1 MAGISME
8 EYVNAYY
15 GGTLGISKRYG
26 ISKSDDNVDTTGLAE
41 GLNTMFGAKVYNQL
55 NTKSEVFKLLKKEPW
70 TQSGFRAL
78 IDRHT
83 TTAGVAESGAFPNT
97 DHPELKEVTLTLKE
111 IVTPWQMSSKAE
123 LLSEA
128 DDGLGNLAAFMRKE
142 NAEAHA
148 YYIDDMLTKSV
159 ELDSDG
165 SASGAGAGT
174 AGVNMESLDR
184 VTATLAYMTDP
195 QNPSGG
201 ALPAAVDM
209 YGLDISNSTPGAS
222 DRGDWFDAGYTHF
235 TDAGTN
241 NALELD
247 DLDTGIAALL
257 ENGANYN
264 SLIMLTGY
272 DTYQNLKA
280 LMQSTTGAAFRY
292 DLQGAGAANMN
303 GVTGEAGL
311 NFDSRVGAYDGIPIF
326 LSQHVPKDDAARIYL
341 LDMDNLAIRV
351 AAPTTYVDN
360 TNLAIR
366 QVLSREY
373 AFITAGEL
381 VAYRRDT
388 SGSIRDL
395 TA

>member
-1 MAGISME
+1 MSME

-26 ISKSDDNVDTTGLAE
+26 ISKADDNTDLSALAG
-41 GLNTMFGAKVYNQL
+41 GLNTVFGAKVYSQL

-78 IDRHT
+78 TARAT
-83 TTAGVAESGAFPNT
+83 TTAGVAEGGAFPET
-97 DHPELKEVTLTLKE
+97 DHPEISEVTLTLKE

-123 LLSEA
+123 ILSEA

-142 NAEAHA
+142 NGEAHA
-148 YYIDDMLTKSV
+148 YYIDAQLLTTV
-159 ELDSDG
+159 E
-165 SASGAGAGT
+165 SGTGA
-174 AGVNMESLDR
+174 AVANLESLDR
-184 VTATLAYMTDP
+184 ATATLEYVTDA
-195 QNPSGG
+195 QS
-201 ALPAAVDM
+201 PANNQADCDM
-209 YGLDISNSTPGAS
+209 YGLDIGT
-222 DRGDWFDAGYTHF
+222 DTWFDAGYTHF
-235 TDAGTN
+235 TDDGTN
-241 NALELD
+241 NALALD

-264 SLIMLTGY
+264 DLVILTGY

-280 LMQSTTGAAFRY
+280 LMQASTGAGHYTLAN
-292 DLQGAGAANMN
+292 GGGANMN

-311 NFDSRVGAYDGIPIF
+311 NFDSRVGAYDGIPLF
-326 LSQHVPKDDAARIYL
+326 LSQHVPKDGGSRMYL
-341 LDMDNLAIRV
+341 LDMASLAMRV

-360 TNLAIR
+360 TNLAVR

-373 AFITAGEL
+373 AFITAAEL

>member
-1 MAGISME
+1 MAGMSFE

-26 ISKSDDNVDTTGLAE
+26 ISKADDNIDVSGLAE
-41 GLNTMFGAKVYNQL
+41 GLNTVFGAKVFNQL
-55 NTKSEVFKLLKKEPW
+55 NTKSEVFKLLKKEAW

-78 IDRHT
+78 TARHA
-83 TTAGVAESGAFPNT
+83 TTAGVAEGGAFPET
-97 DHPELKEVTLTLKE
+97 DHPEIEEITLTLKE
-111 IVTPWQMSSKAE
+111 VVTPWQMSSKAE
-123 LLSEA
+123 ILSES

-142 NAEAHA
+142 QGEAHA
-148 YYIDDMLTKSV
+148 FYLDDMLTKSV
-159 ELDSDG
+159 EANSDG
-165 SASGAGAGT
+165 STGAGQAGN
-174 AGVNMESLDR
+174 NMESLDR
-184 VTATLAYMTDP
+184 VTATLAYVTDA
-195 QNPSGG
+195 QSPSNSQDDC
-201 ALPAAVDM
+201 DM
-209 YGLDISNSTPGAS
+209 YGLDISSKAF
-222 DRGDWFDAGYTHF
+222 FDAGHTHF
-235 TDAGTN
+235 TDDGTN
-241 NALELD
+241 NALALD
-247 DLDTGIAALL
+247 DLDTMIAALL
-257 ENGANYN
+257 ENGADYN
-264 SLIMLTGY
+264 NLVMLTGY

-280 LMQSTTGAAFRY
+280 LMQGTNGGYKFAL
-292 DLQGAGAANMN
+292 DGAGAANQN

-326 LSQHVPKDDAARIYL
+326 LSQHIPKDGASRLYM
-341 LDMDNLAIRV
+341 LDMENLALRV

-360 TNLAIR
+360 TNLAVR

>member
-1 MAGISME
+1 MAGMSME

-26 ISKSDDNVDTTGLAE
+26 ISKTDDNIDTTALTNA
-41 GLNTMFGAKVYNQL
+41 GLNTMFGAKVYSQL

-78 IDRHT
+78 TARAT
-83 TTAGVAESGAFPNT
+83 TTAGVAEGGAFPDT
-97 DHPELKEVTLTLKE
+97 DHPELAEVTLTLKE

-123 LLSEA
+123 ILSEA

-142 NAEAHA
+142 NGEAHA
-148 YYIDDMLTKSV
+148 FYIDQQLLTTV
-159 ELDSDG
+159 E
-165 SASGAGAGT
+165 SGTGA
-174 AGVNMESLDR
+174 AVADLESLDR
-184 VTATLAYMTDP
+184 ATATLAYVTDA
-195 QNPSGG
+195 QS
-201 ALPAAVDM
+201 PANNQADCDM
-209 YGLDISNSTPGAS
+209 YSQDISTES
-222 DRGDWFDAGYTHF
+222 WFDAGYTHY
-235 TDAGTN
+235 TDDGTNDALALADIDAG
-241 NALELD
+241 
-247 DLDTGIAALL
+247 IAGLL
-257 ENGANYN
+257 ENGVNYN
-264 SLIMLTGY
+264 DLVILTGY
-272 DTYQNLKA
+272 DTYQNLKQ
-280 LMQSTTGAAFRY
+280 LMQATTGASHYNLPTTGAA
-292 DLQGAGAANMN
+292 NIN

-326 LSQHVPKDDAARIYL
+326 LSQHVPKDGGSRMYL
-341 LDMDNLAIRV
+341 LDMASLAMRV

-360 TNLAIR
+360 TNLAVR

-381 VAYRRDT
+381 VCYRRDT

>member
-1 MAGISME
+1 MSME

-26 ISKSDDNVDTTGLAE
+26 ISKADDNIDTSGLAA
-41 GLNTMFGAKVYNQL
+41 GLNTVFGAKVYSQL

-78 IDRHT
+78 TARAT
-83 TTAGVAESGAFPNT
+83 TTAGVAEGGAFPET
-97 DHPELKEVTLTLKE
+97 DHPELAEVTLTLKE

-123 LLSEA
+123 ILSES

-142 NAEAHA
+142 NGEAHA
-148 YYIDDMLTKSV
+148 FYIDQQLLTSV
-159 ELDSDG
+159 ETG
-165 SASGAGAGT
+165 TGAA
-174 AGVNMESLDR
+174 ANNLESLDR
-184 VTATLAYMTDP
+184 ATASLAYVTDA
-195 QNPSGG
+195 QS
-201 ALPAAVDM
+201 PANNEADCDM
-209 YGLDISNSTPGAS
+209 YSLDISSAS
-222 DRGDWFDAGYTHF
+222 WFDAGYTHY
-235 TDAGTN
+235 TDDGSNDALALADIDAG
-241 NALELD
+241 
-247 DLDTGIAALL
+247 IAGLL
-257 ENGANYN
+257 ENGVNYN
-264 SLIMLTGY
+264 DLVILTGY
-272 DTYQNLKA
+272 DTYQNLKQ
-280 LMQSTTGAAFRY
+280 LMQATTGASHYNLPTTGAA
-292 DLQGAGAANMN
+292 NIN

-326 LSQHVPKDDAARIYL
+326 LSQHVPKDGGSRIYL
-341 LDMDNLAIRV
+341 LDMASLAMRV

-360 TNLAIR
+360 TNLAVR

-381 VAYRRDT
+381 VCYRRDT

>member
-1 MAGISME
+1 MSME

-26 ISKSDDNVDTTGLAE
+26 ISKADDDIDTSGLAA
-41 GLNTMFGAKVYNQL
+41 GLNTVFGAKVYSQL

-78 IDRHT
+78 TARAT
-83 TTAGVAESGAFPNT
+83 TTAGVAEGGAFPET
-97 DHPELKEVTLTLKE
+97 DHPELAEVTLTLKE

-123 LLSEA
+123 ILSES

-142 NAEAHA
+142 NGEAHA
-148 YYIDDMLTKSV
+148 FYIDQQLLTSV
-159 ELDSDG
+159 ETG
-165 SASGAGAGT
+165 TGAA
-174 AGVNMESLDR
+174 ANNLESLDR
-184 VTATLAYMTDP
+184 ATASLAYVTDA
-195 QNPSGG
+195 QS
-201 ALPAAVDM
+201 PANNEADCDM
-209 YGLDISNSTPGAS
+209 YSQNISTES
-222 DRGDWFDAGYTHF
+222 WFDAGYTHF
-235 TDAGTN
+235 TDDGSN
-241 NALELD
+241 DALALAD
-247 DLDTGIAALL
+247 IDAGIAGLL
-257 ENGANYN
+257 ENGVNYN
-264 SLIMLTGY
+264 DLVILTGY
-272 DTYQNLKA
+272 DTYQNLKQ
-280 LMQSTTGAAFRY
+280 LMQATTGASHYNLPTTGAA
-292 DLQGAGAANMN
+292 NIN

-326 LSQHVPKDDAARIYL
+326 LSQHVPKDGGSRIYL
-341 LDMDNLAIRV
+341 LDMASLAMRV

-360 TNLAIR
+360 TNLAVR

-381 VAYRRDT
+381 VCYRRDT